1 MTPKLTREALMELEC
16 DMKLKVA
23 TLPNAG
29 LQHARVFLEPAKAV
43 HPWITYSDLWTLAG
57 CVSIEAMGGP
67 KVN

>member
-29 LQHARVFLEPAKAV
+29 LQHARVFLEPAKAA
-43 HPWITYSDLWTLAG
+43 HPWITYSNL
-57 CVSIEAMGGP
+57 
-67 KVN
+67 